1 MSRDQFAESVIV
13 VAEEILAKNSPSSG
27 SGGGASPPLPPDALI
42 IVPVRN
48 TVLFPGVVLPIAL
61 GRPKSVAAAQQ
72 AVRDQ
77 RQVGILLQR
86 AADVDDPSGI
96 DMHRMGTLANILRFV
111 TAPDG
116 THHLV
121 CQGEQ
126 RFQIVEYL
134 SGWPFLVARVL
145 PVAESSVSGPEIEA
159 RFVHLKAQAVEAIE
173 LLPQAPRELLA
184 AIQSIDAPPALAD
197 LTTAYMDIKPDE
209 KQEILETVDITARM
223 DKVARLLSQRIEIL
237 KLSQEI
243 GRQTKS
249 ALDERQREVLLREQ
263 MAAIQRQLGE
273 GDEGKAAEMAELDR
287 AIVEAGM
294 PKEVEDQARKEL
306 RRLQK
311 MPEAAGEYGMVR
323 TYLDWL
329 IELPWKLPEEKP
341 IDIKAARK
349 VLDDDHYD
357 LDKIKRRI
365 IEYLAVRKLAP
376 AGKAPILCF
385 VGPPGVGKTSLGQSI
400 ARAMDRKFVRVSLGG
415 VHDEAEIRGHRR
427 TYIGALPGNIIQAIR
442 KAGSRNCVMMLDEI
456 DKLGAGIHGDPG
468 AALLEVLDPEQNNTF
483 RDNYLAVP
491 FDLSRVVFIT
501 TANMLDTIPGPLRDR
516 MEIIGLAGYT
526 ADEKLQIAHRYL
538 VKRQMEANGLKP
550 GQVEIGN
557 DVISDIIQGYTREAG
572 VRGLER
578 QIGQALRHAAVRIA
592 ESQDGGQDG
601 GQDGRQ
607 NGPIR
612 ITRDDL
618 LPILGAPRF
627 ENEVAMRTS
636 IPGVATGLAWT
647 PVGGDIL
654 FIEATRIPGSGRLI
668 LTGQLGDVMKE
679 SAQAALSIVKN
690 RAVALGIDPA
700 RFEKSDIHV
709 HVPAGAI
716 PKDGPS
722 AGVAMFMALTSL
734 MTDRTIRSDTAMT
747 GEISLRGLVLPVGGI
762 KEKVVAAHSAGIRR
776 VMLPARNKRDYDDI
790 PEIARKEMEF
800 VWLERVEQAVE
811 AALEPRAS
819 DKAPAPALAGAEA

>member
-1 MSRDQFAESVIV
+1 M
-13 VAEEILAKNSPSSG
+13 
-27 SGGGASPPLPPDALI
+27 PPDAVI

-48 TVLFPGVVLPIAL
+48 TVLFPGLVVPITL

-72 AVRDQ
+72 AVREQ

-86 AADVDDPSGI
+86 EAAVDDPTAI
-96 DMHRMGTLANILRFV
+96 DMHRMGTLANILRFI

-116 THHLV
+116 THHVV

-126 RFQIVEYL
+126 RFQVVEYL

-145 PVAESSVSGPEIEA
+145 RIPEPDIRSSEIEA
-159 RFVHLKAQAVEAIE
+159 RFVNLKAQAVEAIQ
-173 LLPQAPRELLA
+173 LLPQVPADLLA
-184 AIQSIDAPPALAD
+184 AIQSIETPAALAD
-197 LTTAYMDIKPDE
+197 LATAYMDVKPEE
-209 KQEILETVDITARM
+209 KQEILETVDLVARM
-223 DKVARLLSQRIEIL
+223 DKVSRTLAHRIEVL
-237 KLSQEI
+237 RLSQEI
-243 GRQTKS
+243 GRQTKAS
-249 ALDERQREVLLREQ
+249 LDERQREVLLREQ
-263 MAAIQRQLGE
+263 MAAIQKQLGE
-273 GDEGKAAEMAELDR
+273 GEESKAAEIAELDK
-287 AIVEAGM
+287 AIAEAGM
-294 PKEVEDQARKEL
+294 PKEVEDAARKEL

-311 MPEAAGEYGMVR
+311 MPEGAAEYGMVR

-341 IDIKAARK
+341 IDIKDARRI
-349 VLDDDHYD
+349 LDEDHYD

-365 IEYLAVRKLAP
+365 IEFLAVRKLAP
-376 AGKAPILCF
+376 QGKAPILCF

-456 DKLGAGIHGDPG
+456 DKLGAGFHGDPG

-516 MEIIGLAGYT
+516 MEIISLAGYT

-538 VKRQMEANGLKP
+538 MKRQLEANGLKA
-550 GQVEIGN
+550 GQVEI
-557 DVISDIIQGYTREAG
+557 DDDALHDIIQNYTREAG
-572 VRGLER
+572 VRNLER
-578 QIGQALRHAAVRIA
+578 AIGQVLRNAAVRIA
-592 ESQDGGQDG
+592 EGQS
-601 GQDGRQ
+601 
-607 NGPIR
+607 GPIR
-612 ITRDDL
+612 VTRDDL
-618 LPILGAPRF
+618 VPILGAPRF

-668 LTGQLGDVMKE
+668 LTGQLGEVMKE

-776 VMLPARNKRDYDDI
+776 VMLPARNRRDYDDI

-811 AALEPRAS
+811 AALEPAPAQPAG
-819 DKAPAPALAGAEA
+819 KAPATAPQLADAQA

>member
-1 MSRDQFAESVIV
+1 
-13 VAEEILAKNSPSSG
+13 VADIEMLSSNEAAKDAATP
-27 SGGGASPPLPPDALI
+27 PPLPADALI

-48 TVLFPGVVLPIAL
+48 TVLFPGLVLPITL
-61 GRPKSVAAAQQ
+61 GRPKSIAAAQQ

-86 AADVDDPSGI
+86 AAGVADPAPI
-96 DMHRMGTLANILRFV
+96 DMHRMGTLANIVRYI

-116 THHLV
+116 SHHLV

-126 RFQIVEYL
+126 RFQVVEYL

-145 PVAESSVSGPEIEA
+145 QIPEPETSSAEVEA
-159 RFVHLKAQAVEAIE
+159 RFVNLKAQTLEAIQ
-173 LLPQAPRELLA
+173 LLPQAPPDLLA
-184 AIQSIDAPPALAD
+184 AIQSIDKPAALAD
-197 LTTAYMDIKPDE
+197 LAVAYMDVKPE
-209 KQEILETVDITARM
+209 ERQEILETIDISARI
-223 DKVARLLSQRIEIL
+223 DKVSRLLAHRIEVL
-237 KLSQEI
+237 RLSQEI
-243 GRQTKS
+243 GRQTKT

-273 GDEGKAAEMAELDR
+273 GEEGKAAEMAELDK
-287 AIVEAGM
+287 AITNAKM
-294 PKEVEDQARKEL
+294 PKEIEEQARKEL
-306 RRLQK
+306 RRLQR

-329 IELPWKLPEEKP
+329 IELPWALPEEKP
-341 IDIKAARK
+341 IDIGEARRI
-349 VLDDDHYD
+349 LDEDHYD

-376 AGKAPILCF
+376 HGKAPILCF

-400 ARAMDRKFVRVSLGG
+400 ARAMGRKFVRVSLGG

-442 KAGSRNCVMMLDEI
+442 KTASRDCVMMLDEI
-456 DKLGAGIHGDPG
+456 DKLGAGIQGDPS

-501 TANMLDTIPGPLRDR
+501 TANMLDTVPGPLRDR
-516 MEIIGLAGYT
+516 MEIISLAGYT
-526 ADEKLQIAHRYL
+526 VDEKLEIAHRYL
-538 VKRQMEANGLKP
+538 VKRQMEANGLNP
-550 GQVEIGN
+550 GQVEI
-557 DVISDIIQGYTREAG
+557 DDDALRDIIQNYTREAG

-578 QIGQALRHAAVRIA
+578 LIGQALRNAAVRIA
-592 ESQDGGQDG
+592 EGGS
-601 GQDGRQ
+601 
-607 NGPIR
+607 GPIR
-612 ITRDDL
+612 ITRADL
-618 LPILGAPRF
+618 VPILGAPKF
-627 ENEVAMRTS
+627 ESETAMRTS
-636 IPGVATGLAWT
+636 VPGVATGLAWT

-690 RAVALGIDPA
+690 RAAALGVDTS

-709 HVPAGAI
+709 HVPAGAT

-722 AGVAMFMALTSL
+722 AGVAMFMALVSL
-734 MTDRTIRSDTAMT
+734 MTERTVRSDTAMT

-762 KEKVVAAHSAGIRR
+762 KEKVLAAHSAGIKR
-776 VMLPARNKRDYDDI
+776 VMLPARNRRDFEDI

-800 VWLERVEQAVE
+800 IWLERVDEAVA
-811 AALEPRAS
+811 AALEPKKPA
-819 DKAPAPALAGAEA
+819 DAPASVPQLADAEA